1 MYKIRLCGSHIYN
14 CRLSGKEFLKIS
26 RQSVP
31 GVHGGVILLPPLNDT
46 PREIE
51 LSSNL
56 RRAGQRRSFQ
66 RSCLAIV
73 YSVPAFAALR
83 QSLPAEK
90 SLPRSPPVTVY
101 TIAANPF
108 SRYKNIYVLVPCH
121 CEIINLYGRRLG
133 VEVVMLFAVERLSE
147 RSEDWPTNNS
157 SWKLS

>member
-1 MYKIRLCGSHIYN
+1 MYKIRLCGGHIYN

-31 GVHGGVILLPPLNDT
+31 GVHGGVILLP
-46 PREIE
+46 
-51 LSSNL
+51 
-56 RRAGQRRSFQ
+56 
-66 RSCLAIV
+66 
-73 YSVPAFAALR
+73 
-83 QSLPAEK
+83 
-90 SLPRSPPVTVY
+90 VTVY

-108 SRYKNIYVLVPCH
+108 SRYKNIDVLVPCH